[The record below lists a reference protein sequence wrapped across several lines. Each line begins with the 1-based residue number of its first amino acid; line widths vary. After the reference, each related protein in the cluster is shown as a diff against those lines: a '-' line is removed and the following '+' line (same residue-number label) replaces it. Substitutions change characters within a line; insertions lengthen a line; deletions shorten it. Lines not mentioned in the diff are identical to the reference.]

1 MDPTSRQPSATA
13 VFPATTD
20 DGLRAFLGNS
30 NLLASGD
37 ADDRYV
43 ALLQF
48 VATRFAPEFADFV
61 SHQDS
66 ARRYLGLGPAEWAE
80 ARAQHVTRQVPG
92 THFWAVMN
100 LGDDVRARFVRRLL
114 DYVGAT
120 DGTVSAVLD
129 ALQLPDG
136 RAGFSWPGAAR

>member
-1 MDPTSRQPSATA
+1 MDQTSQQPAAA
-13 VFPATTD
+13 VPAPAD
-20 DGLRAFLGNS
+20 DGLGAFVEGETFRA
-30 NLLASGD
+30 ATEP
-37 ADDRYV
+37 ADRYL

-61 SHQDS
+61 SRQDS

-100 LGDDVRARFVRRLL
+100 LEDGVRARFVRRLL

-120 DGTVSAVLD
+120 DETVSA
-129 ALQLPDG
+129 ALAALRLPDG
-136 RAGFSWPGAAR
+136 RARFAWPGAGR